1 MNQIRLS
8 FEAYKK
14 STFGGKQDKILSV
27 FQTRVKIYFSEK
39 YILGFNQFLSKGNW
53 GVYTHR
59 GLLEQLSSD
68 MDPRQYARHGHSTTH
83 LPIYLKQAIHEAVD
97 SRNCSARILYA
108 DLRRVSILSITI
120 FEKRTGLSKN
130 RENVT
135 QVVIETCL
143 YHRFIDEIIETCIA
157 IHVCKGLVKKYRG
170 EGAFGN
176 VVDKKHIAHPLP
188 AAQKWLTHP

>member
-1 MNQIRLS
+1 MIWIQDNMPAMAILLPTCRFTS
-8 FEAYKK
+8 
-14 STFGGKQDKILSV
+14 SKQFTKRWTQEIALH
-27 FQTRVKIYFSEK
+27 
-39 YILGFNQFLSKGNW
+39 GFYML
-53 GVYTHR
+53 T
-59 GLLEQLSSD
+59 
-68 MDPRQYARHGHSTTH
+68 
-83 LPIYLKQAIHEAVD
+83 
-97 SRNCSARILYA
+97 
-108 DLRRVSILSITI
+108 LRRVSILSITI

-130 RENVT
+130 RENIT

-188 AAQKWLTHP
+188 AAQK